1 MARINL
7 TENFATVFLDNGYWN
22 KAIAASPAHALP
34 GYVAGGL
41 AWFAI
46 PWLAATTMGMAIM
59 GTDVHL
65 DSPKQLSDS
74 NLFRLIRA
82 CSGEQPIIPNVCVLA
97 RYFRED
103 EADQSLTSYPNRM
116 DPADVKAGLPLPYA
130 AVALLGSKGAAA
142 TLVLVFMAVTSA
154 MSAELIAVSTIC
166 TYDIYK
172 VCCGHSDGKDRCI
185 LTICFS
191 SRPTSIRKRV
201 PRASF
206 ECRT

>member
-1 MARINL
+1 MARSHH
-7 TENFATVFLDNGYWN
+7 NGYGDHGD
-22 KAIAASPAHALP
+22 I
-34 GYVAGGL
+34 
-41 AWFAI
+41 
-46 PWLAATTMGMAIM
+46 
-59 GTDVHL
+59 HL
-65 DSPKQLSDS
+65 DSLKQLFDS
-74 NLFRLIRA
+74 NLFRLIRT
-82 CSGEQPIIPNVCVLA
+82 CSGEQPILPDVCVLA
-97 RYFRED
+97 RYFRDD

-185 LTICFS
+185 LTIGFS
-191 SRPTSIRKRV
+191 SRPTSIRKQV